1 MCENLTPLSEA
12 RNVYGT
18 RLCFVCQDFQ
28 PVNQFSKALDNVCQQ
43 HDKVPGTGEMRF
55 CRSCKQCLPLN
66 RFPSGQ
72 RRFLCRLCMWDRTG
86 KAAKIRY
93 RKRRSHI
100 QRLWSM
106 LYTDRAVFNQSHVGL
121 TQGDIEKLLTM
132 GSYTVSDSAGLA
144 VVPLDPRIPLC
155 IENAVL
161 VTRERRRKL
170 LGILAKCGPDDYLEE
185 MNDRGSFID
194 ACNMLPDIMT
204 LPVCV

>member
-1 MCENLTPLSEA
+1 M
-12 RNVYGT
+12 
-18 RLCFVCQDFQ
+18 
-28 PVNQFSKALDNVCQQ
+28 
-43 HDKVPGTGEMRF
+43 
-55 CRSCKQCLPLN
+55 
-66 RFPSGQ
+66 
-72 RRFLCRLCMWDRTG
+72 CMWDRTG

-121 TQGDIEKLLTM
+121 TQADIGNLLTM

>member
-1 MCENLTPLSEA
+1 
-12 RNVYGT
+12 
-18 RLCFVCQDFQ
+18 
-28 PVNQFSKALDNVCQQ
+28 
-43 HDKVPGTGEMRF
+43 
-55 CRSCKQCLPLN
+55 
-66 RFPSGQ
+66 
-72 RRFLCRLCMWDRTG
+72 
-86 KAAKIRY
+86 
-93 RKRRSHI
+93 
-100 QRLWSM
+100 M

-170 LGILAKCGPDDYLEE
+170 LRILAKSGPDDYLEE

>member
-1 MCENLTPLSEA
+1 
-12 RNVYGT
+12 
-18 RLCFVCQDFQ
+18 
-28 PVNQFSKALDNVCQQ
+28 
-43 HDKVPGTGEMRF
+43 
-55 CRSCKQCLPLN
+55 
-66 RFPSGQ
+66 
-72 RRFLCRLCMWDRTG
+72 
-86 KAAKIRY
+86 
-93 RKRRSHI
+93 
-100 QRLWSM
+100 M

-170 LGILAKCGPDDYLEE
+170 LGILAKSGPDDYLEE
-185 MNDRGSFID
+185 MNARGSFID